1 MTRLPP
7 TPGFWVE
14 EFELPQQPRVEQ
26 VVRDGEAYA
35 TAVIRKVALYPTG
48 PGTKTLEP
56 LAIEAQVR
64 VQRRS
69 RDRLDE
75 IFGGFFDRSSLFG
88 DVVSTGA
95 ASRPIE
101 IEVLP
106 LPAEGRPAG
115 FTGLV
120 GDLAVESSVDRDSLA
135 ANEAVTL
142 RVEVSGSGNL
152 KALAP
157 PELAFPPTVE
167 AFPPEVTDRLR
178 TTDAGV
184 SGTRT
189 WEYVLIPR
197 APGMLTVPGVDL
209 VYFDAAAGRYE
220 TASADPVELRVTG
233 RAVVDALPGA
243 RARGSVE
250 ALRSDIRFIRIDTP
264 RFRRRGE
271 TLFDQAW
278 FWVVALA
285 PLGMIAGAAGVR
297 RRRDRLAGDQAYA
310 RDRRAARVARKRLA
324 RAARLAGGEDA
335 RAFHAETAQA
345 LEGYAADKLDTSAAG
360 IIRDELR
367 PALAGRGARDATVDQ
382 FLEVLDACD
391 RQRFAPVGAEIEERR
406 AFLARAESVLSA
418 LGPGE
423 SADAA
428 PNDRA
433 PAYRPAPAAALA
445 TEGGVRVRVRRPHG
459 RRLRGRARR
468 PAGRSG
474 PFGRGGARRP
484 VSGGQPA
491 LSGGGLPGP
500 PSTPG
505 SGWSRRGWTAP
516 TSTTTSATP
525 TSSSA
530 SWAARSSST
539 SGARLELPGDESVR
553 ANLELARSLTAD
565 QITPLPGFWVP
576 RVVLWAVRLVPRGW
590 LIAIV
595 ALGYLALASALLY
608 RLLAREP
615 RPWTRRVAATSAALT
630 LVFGANLLVRESG
643 IGRAERGVILRTETA
658 VQSAPSDDPSLQLFT
673 IHEGAVVRIDRRSDA
688 WLEIVLEDGKVG
700 WVRAGDLETI

>member
-1 MTRLPP
+1 MRVLSFALRRAHVAPAWLLACALTPSVLAGQDVTASAHLDRGEVGVGQTFTLNVVLEGVQRFDQDPALPDMSPFAAFLSSGTQTSVRIANGRTTVSLTVQYRFQATAEGTFEIGPVAVEASGRTLTTEPLSLRVSSTPPSGPGAGGAPAQRPADSGTIGPDDLFVVAEPNKRQVRENEPVIVEYRLYTRVNVSSYGVTRLPP

-35 TAVIRKVALYPTG
+35 TAIIRKVALYPTG

-95 ASRPIE
+95 ASRQIE

-167 AFPPEVTDRLR
+167 AFPPEVTDRLG

-197 APGMLTVPGVDL
+197 APGTLTVPGVDL
-209 VYFDAAAGRYE
+209 GYFDAATGRYE

-271 TLFDQAW
+271 TLLDQAW

-360 IIRDELR
+360 IIRDDLR
-367 PALAGRGARDATVDQ
+367 PALAGRGARDATVDE
-382 FLEVLDACD
+382 FLEVLEACD
-391 RQRFAPVGAEIEERR
+391 RQRFAPVGAEIDERR

-418 LGPGE
+418 L
-423 SADAA
+423 
-428 PNDRA
+428 
-433 PAYRPAPAAALA
+433 
-445 TEGGVRVRVRRPHG
+445 
-459 RRLRGRARR
+459 
-468 PAGRSG
+468 
-474 PFGRGGARRP
+474 
-484 VSGGQPA
+484 
-491 LSGGGLPGP
+491 
-500 PSTPG
+500 
-505 SGWSRRGWTAP
+505 
-516 TSTTTSATP
+516 
-525 TSSSA
+525 
-530 SWAARSSST
+530 
-539 SGARLELPGDESVR
+539 
-553 ANLELARSLTAD
+553 
-565 QITPLPGFWVP
+565 
-576 RVVLWAVRLVPRGW
+576 
-590 LIAIV
+590 
-595 ALGYLALASALLY
+595 
-608 RLLAREP
+608 ARE
-615 RPWTRRVAATSAALT
+615 
-630 LVFGANLLVRESG
+630 
-643 IGRAERGVILRTETA
+643 IG
-658 VQSAPSDDPSLQLFT
+658 
-673 IHEGAVVRIDRRSDA
+673 
-688 WLEIVLEDGKVG
+688 
-700 WVRAGDLETI
+700 